1 MTRVLLAGL
10 FHETHTF
17 LEGRSGPEV
26 FAVTDGDALLQRRG
40 DGSPFDG
47 FLEVA
52 DAEGWEVV
60 PAIDARAM
68 PGPTVSDDVVRG
80 VLRGLRQHATR
91 ALVHG
96 VDAVY
101 LVLHGAMVSEEL
113 EDVEGELLRDLR
125 SVLGYADLP
134 IFGVF
139 DLHAN
144 VSHAM
149 TTHSTGLVAYRENPH
164 TDARTAAVR
173 AARLLARALREPRP
187 VHSYRRS
194 VPIVWPPTGTGTGQD
209 PMRALEA
216 MARDIEA
223 RDTGV
228 WAVNVVPGF
237 AFADVSDTGLSF
249 TIVGTLEEAKAHAH
263 LDVMAATAWRLR
275 REGVSDLPNAHE
287 VLRRIL
293 PIERGPVVLAEPSDN
308 IGAGAPGDGTG
319 LLRALLEHPA
329 RSALVVLNDPAAV
342 ASLGGLALGEH
353 RALALGGHGSRLD
366 PGPVRLEVSL
376 LSRSDGRFRLEDPQ
390 SHLASMTGM
399 HVDMGHCA
407 VVRSGAITLLLTS
420 RKTPPF
426 DLGQLRSQGLEP
438 TSFDILAVKAAVA
451 HRRAYD
457 PIATAHYTVDT
468 PGPCTT
474 DLTRLPYA
482 RIRRPVFPLD
492 PMPNNTV
499 GVGSGSPPEERP

>member
-17 LEGRSGPEV
+17 LEGRSGHEA
-26 FAVTDGDALLQRRG
+26 FTVTEGDALLERRG
-40 DGSPFDG
+40 DGSPIDG

-52 DAEGWEVV
+52 EVEGWEVV

-68 PGPTVSDDVVRG
+68 PGPTVSDEMVRR
-80 VLRGLRQHATR
+80 VLHRLGQHATR
-91 ALVHG
+91 ALEHG

-101 LVLHGAMVSEEL
+101 LVLHGAMVSEGI
-113 EDVEGELLRDLR
+113 EDVEGRLLRDLR
-125 SVLGYADLP
+125 SIPGYADVP

-144 VSHAM
+144 VSRAM
-149 TTHSTGLVAYRENPH
+149 TTLSNGLVAYRENPH
-164 TDARTAAVR
+164 TDARAAAVHG
-173 AARLLARALREPRP
+173 ARLLARALLERRP

-194 VPIVWPPTGTGTGQD
+194 VPIVWPPTGTGTEQD

-228 WAVNVVPGF
+228 WAVNVAAGF

-249 TIVGTLEEAKAHAH
+249 TIVGTLDEAKAHTH
-263 LDVMAATAWRLR
+263 LDAMAAAAWRLR
-275 REGVSDLPNAHE
+275 HEGVGDLPTADE

-308 IGAGAPGDGTG
+308 IGGGAPGDGTC
-319 LLRALLEHPA
+319 LLRALLEHPV

-342 ASLGGLALGEH
+342 AALGGLAIGE
-353 RALALGGHGSRLD
+353 RRSLALGGRGSRHD
-366 PGPVRLEVSL
+366 PGPVRLDVTL
-376 LSRSDGRFRLEDPQ
+376 VSRSHGRFRLEDPQ

-399 HVDMGHCA
+399 QVDMGPCA
-407 VVRSGAITLLLTS
+407 VARSGPITLLLTS

-438 TSFDILAVKAAVA
+438 TTFDILAVKAAVA

-468 PGPCTT
+468 PGPCST

-492 PMPNNTV
+492 PMPDGAD
-499 GVGSGSPPEERP
+499 GVGSGPPHEERP